1 VKYLKMPGLRSE
13 VSRLILGT
21 LDLHQFSSEFV
32 DELLNEWLVVGG
44 NCIDT
49 ARDYGA
55 GASERILGRWLRRAE
70 VTNSVVIITKGGHP
84 DTRSEN
90 RVNPRD
96 IRADLEKSLDA
107 LQRDTIDLYLLHRDD
122 AAVPVGEI
130 MDALNEVLA
139 EGRILA
145 FGASNW
151 STKRLGDA
159 DDYASSHGLAGFSC
173 SSPNLSLAVQ
183 NEPPW
188 PGCISASDVE
198 SRRWYE
204 NTQLPL
210 LAWSSQAGGFFTGI
224 YSPSERSHADAVRVY
239 YSEDNWLR
247 ARRAQQLAEIKGCT
261 AHEVALAW
269 VLHQRFPTCA
279 VIGAHS
285 VDELRSSIQALD
297 VELSPDE
304 VRWLNLELSRL
315 PDLNSGLAG
324 QRQFRGKSD
333 CSLPGAKSAIHWSAR
348 HHDDSDSRL

>member
-1 VKYLKMPGLRSE
+1 MEYLNVLGLRSN

-21 LDLHQFSSEFV
+21 LHLHCSPRRLV

-55 GASERILGRWLRRAE
+55 GASERVLGEWLRRAG

-84 DTRSEN
+84 DAQSDK
-90 RVNPRD
+90 RVNPQD
-96 IRADLEKSLDA
+96 IRADLEASLDA
-107 LQRDTIDLYLLHRDD
+107 LQRDVIDLYLLHRDD
-122 AAVPVGEI
+122 PAIPIGEI
-130 MDALNEVLA
+130 IGVLNELRR

-159 DDYASSHGLAGFSC
+159 DDYAASNGLASFSC
-173 SSPNLSLAVQ
+173 SSPNLSLATQ

-188 PGCISASDVE
+188 PGCISASDAE

-204 NTQLPL
+204 STQLPL

-224 YSPSERSHADAVRVY
+224 YSSSERSHADMIRVY

-247 ARRAQQLAEIKGCT
+247 LSRARQLAEIKGCT
-261 AHEVALAW
+261 AHDVALAW
-269 VLHQRFPTCA
+269 VLHQQFPTCA
-279 VIGAHS
+279 VIGPHC
-285 VDELRSSIQALD
+285 VDELKSSVQASS
-297 VELSPDE
+297 VELGSDE
-304 VRWLNLELSRL
+304 VSWLNLDSVR
-315 PDLNSGLAG
+315 LAG
-324 QRQFRGKSD
+324 LED
-333 CSLPGAKSAIHWSAR
+333 WA
-348 HHDDSDSRL
+348 